1 LACPR
6 PVRKVSESILCLP
19 SAYYRRFSPFAFR
32 FYMNE
37 GRFLDNRF
45 AKLSDFYTLDYRTG
59 AVFNQLTE
67 ERVQVIPAQM
77 WKSLRVILSRDFPEE
92 GPRTMFEIGSALGL
106 SFAEEMMKQIS
117 DSEVIGR
124 RLSDMAAASGWGI
137 FSLVGD
143 LRYGSK
149 FTASVA
155 NCVFCDKVKPAGSPQ
170 CDFLAGVIKGAA
182 DVIFGE
188 SHKVSETRCQAMGD
202 SVCLVEAE
210 EIPG

>member
-1 LACPR
+1 L
-6 PVRKVSESILCLP
+6 K
-19 SAYYRRFSPFAFR
+19 
-32 FYMNE
+32 E
-37 GRFLDNRF
+37 GRLLDDRF

-77 WKSLRVILSRDFPEE
+77 WRSLRKLLSRDFPDEA
-92 GPRTMFEIGSALGL
+92 PRTMFEIGSALGL

-124 RLSDMAAASGWGI
+124 RLPDMAAASGWGI

-155 NCVFCDKVKPAGSPQ
+155 NCVFCDNEKPAGSPQ
-170 CDFLAGVIKGAA
+170 CDFLVGVIKGAA
-182 DVIFGE
+182 DVIYGE
-188 SHKVSETRCQAMGD
+188 SHKVYETRCLAMGD

-210 EIPG
+210 ETPG

>member
-1 LACPR
+1 M
-6 PVRKVSESILCLP
+6 K
-19 SAYYRRFSPFAFR
+19 
-32 FYMNE
+32 E
-37 GRFLDNRF
+37 GRLLDDKF

-77 WKSLRVILSRDFPEE
+77 WNVLRILLRKDFPKEE
-92 GPRTMFEIGSALGL
+92 GPRMMFEIGSALGT

-117 DSEVIGR
+117 DPEVIGR
-124 RLSDMAAASGWGI
+124 RLADMAAASGWGT

-155 NCVFCDKVKPAGSPQ
+155 NCVFCDKEKPADSLR
-170 CDFLAGVIKGAA
+170 CDALVGVIKGAA
-182 DVIFGE
+182 DAIFGE
-188 SHKVSETRCQAMGD
+188 SHKVSERRCQAMGD

-210 EIPG
+210 EDRR

>member
-1 LACPR
+1 M
-6 PVRKVSESILCLP
+6 K
-19 SAYYRRFSPFAFR
+19 
-32 FYMNE
+32 E
-37 GRFLDNRF
+37 GRLLDDRF

-67 ERVQVIPAQM
+67 ERVQVIPAQT
-77 WKSLRVILSRDFPEE
+77 WKALRNLLGKDFPEE
-92 GPRTMFEIGSALGL
+92 RPRLMFEIGSALGM

-117 DSEVIGR
+117 DPEVIGR
-124 RLSDMAAASGWGI
+124 RLPDMAAASGWGI

-155 NCVFCDKVKPAGSPQ
+155 NCVFCDGEKPADSPR
-170 CDFLAGVIKGAA
+170 CDMLVGVIKGAA

-188 SHKVSETRCQAMGD
+188 SHKVIETRCQAMGD

-210 EIPG
+210 ETSR